1 MQALKIPTPNTLPD
15 LKEILVTPAPVKKL
29 ANKRNL
35 KWLIGGLAAG
45 VLVTGG
51 LTYWHFAS
59 MWEETDNAT
68 ITGHVHNI
76 SSRVEGVVTDVLVD
90 DNQVVPAGTP
100 IVRLDTRDFQTQ
112 VMNAQASLD
121 RARSQLDV
129 ASQTVESTGTS
140 ADAATTGAASD
151 YADAVADVA
160 RAQSAVNDAKA
171 GVAMAQAKMKQQEA
185 EVVRAKNDFLRY
197 KDLEAE
203 GAISTQQLDS
213 AKRDLDVANAAM
225 AGAKDN
231 YTQSVTRV
239 QQASDSVKQAQAK
252 VLRSQSTAQQ
262 AKSQV
267 QQTDVR
273 RKEVAVAKAA
283 TEEQV
288 ASLRSAELNLSYA
301 TIVAPV
307 EGTVGRKTVEV
318 GQRIQAGQP
327 LMALVSPERWVVA
340 NFKETQLARMK
351 AGQEVEV
358 EVDAL
363 PGAQLKGTLDSFSPA
378 SGAQFAL
385 LPPDNATGN
394 FTKIVQRVPVKIL
407 LSNESMKK
415 YGTRITPGMSVIAKV
430 KVAD

>member
-1 MQALKIPTPNTLPD
+1 MQALKIPTPHALPE
-15 LKEILVTPAPVKKL
+15 LKEILVAPVPVKKL

-35 KWLIGGLAAG
+35 KWLGGGLAAA

-112 VMNAQASLD
+112 VMNAQAALN

-140 ADAATTGAASD
+140 ADAATTSAASD

-160 RAQSAVNDAKA
+160 RAQSAVNDARA
-171 GVAMAQAKMKQQEA
+171 GVAMAQARMKQQEA

-225 AGAKDN
+225 AGAKDS

-239 QQASDSVKQAQAK
+239 QQASDSVKLAQAK
-252 VLRSQSTAQQ
+252 VLRSQGTAQQ

-283 TEEQV
+283 TDEQA
-288 ASLRSAELNLSYA
+288 ASLRSAQLNLSYA

-318 GQRIQAGQP
+318 GQRIQPGQP

-351 AGQEVEV
+351 PGQEVEV

-363 PGAQLKGTLDSFSPA
+363 PGAHLKGNVDSFSPA

-394 FTKIVQRVPVKIL
+394 FTKIVQRVPVKIRL
-407 LSNESMKK
+407 TDESINKF
-415 YGTRITPGMSVIAKV
+415 GNRITPGMSVIAKV